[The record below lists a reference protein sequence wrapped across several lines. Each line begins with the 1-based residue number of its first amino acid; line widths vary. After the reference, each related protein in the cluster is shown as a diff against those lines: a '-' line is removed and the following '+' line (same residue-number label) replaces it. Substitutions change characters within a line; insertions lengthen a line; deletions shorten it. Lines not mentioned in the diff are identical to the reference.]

1 MNRRETTYLL
11 TTDIIDASIHITCTA
26 LRHSRC
32 INKSII
38 FKIQYI
44 CLKHFRTT
52 LDWMLNVIICWN
64 KVIIQREL
72 VETYFHQHSILHKL
86 HNFIDKYP
94 IQYKRMKKKAKGN
107 SLNDM
112 YIKHIHRAIYID
124 IGIITIAIY
133 ETS

>member
-1 MNRRETTYLL
+1 MSQTFPNNTR
-11 TTDIIDASIHITCTA
+11 
-26 LRHSRC
+26 
-32 INKSII
+32 
-38 FKIQYI
+38 
-44 CLKHFRTT
+44 
-52 LDWMLNVIICWN
+52 LDGECVFCWN

-94 IQYKRMKKKAKGN
+94 LQYKRMKKKAKGN
-107 SLNDM
+107 SLNEM

-124 IGIITIAIY
+124 IGIIIIAIS

>member
-38 FKIQYI
+38 FKIQYMSQT
-44 CLKHFRTT
+44 FPNNTR
-52 LDWMLNVIICWN
+52 LDVECVFCWN

-107 SLNDM
+107 SLNEM
-112 YIKHIHRAIYID
+112 YIKHIHRAIYVD
-124 IGIITIAIY
+124 IGIIIIAIS